1 MICDD
6 REFLEFIRYYQSLP
20 QVSGDLKEQLRRMEV
35 EFTEEEAELE
45 RRLSAKGVDISKL
58 DDACPTSLTEKQDQ
72 RKFHD
77 LCEVGGSTA
86 SQPGPDGFP
95 FKGKSAQKFGGQPPN
110 ATSGQGA
117 SVILD
122 PNHSIVKDIDGAKFR
137 DFGDSCWIL
146 LTN

>member
-1 MICDD
+1 VICDD
-6 REFLEFIRYYQSLP
+6 RAFLEFVRYYQSLP
-20 QVSGDLKEQLRRMEV
+20 QVTGALTEQLRRMEV
-35 EFTEEEAELE
+35 EFTEGEAELE

-58 DDACPTSLTEKQDQ
+58 DGACPTSLTEKQDQ

-77 LCEVGGSTA
+77 LCEVGGSA
-86 SQPGPDGFP
+86 ACVIGPDGFP
-95 FKGKSAQKFGGQPPN
+95 FKGKSAPKFGGQLSN
-110 ATSGQGA
+110 AASGQGA

-122 PNHSIVKDIDGAKFR
+122 PNHSIIKDIDGAKFR

>member
-58 DDACPTSLTEKQDQ
+58 DDACPTSLTEKQDP

-77 LCEVGGSTA
+77 LCEVGGSA
-86 SQPGPDGFP
+86 ACQPGPDGFP
-95 FKGKSAQKFGGQPPN
+95 FKGKSAPKFGG
-110 ATSGQGA
+110 
-117 SVILD
+117 
-122 PNHSIVKDIDGAKFR
+122 
-137 DFGDSCWIL
+137 
-146 LTN
+146 